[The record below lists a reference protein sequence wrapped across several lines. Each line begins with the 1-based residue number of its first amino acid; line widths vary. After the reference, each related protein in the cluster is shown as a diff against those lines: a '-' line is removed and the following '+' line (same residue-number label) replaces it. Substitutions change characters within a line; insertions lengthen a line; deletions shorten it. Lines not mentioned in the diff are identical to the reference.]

1 MKFKILRRHF
11 INYNVFKET
20 KKIYDMPNIVLT
32 PEQVK
37 QIRVHI
43 QENKLSNA
51 EIGDLFSIGAG
62 SIKSIRYKKT
72 WAWLI

>member
-11 INYNVFKET
+11 INYKVFKET

-32 PEQVK
+32 PEQVR
-37 QIRVHI
+37 QIRIHI

>member
-11 INYNVFKET
+11 INYKVFKET

-32 PEQVK
+32 PEQVR

>member
-1 MKFKILRRHF
+1 
-11 INYNVFKET
+11 
-20 KKIYDMPNIVLT
+20 MPNIVLT
-32 PEQVK
+32 PDQVR
-37 QIRVHI
+37 QIRIHI

-51 EIGDLFSIGAG
+51 EIGDLYGIGAG

>member
-1 MKFKILRRHF
+1 
-11 INYNVFKET
+11 
-20 KKIYDMPNIVLT
+20 MPYKVLT
-32 PEQVK
+32 AEQVK

-51 EIGDLFSIGAG
+51 EIGDLFEIGAG

-72 WAWLI
+72 WAWLK